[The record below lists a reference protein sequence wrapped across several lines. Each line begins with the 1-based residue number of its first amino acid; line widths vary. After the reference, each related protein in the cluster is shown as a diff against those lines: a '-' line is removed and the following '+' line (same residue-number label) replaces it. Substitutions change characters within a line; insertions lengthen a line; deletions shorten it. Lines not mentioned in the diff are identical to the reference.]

1 MTFQLPR
8 GARLENDR
16 GVPMILNDTG
26 AAELVALNL
35 RDDYATVRFEDGQ
48 EYRVTSA
55 DLQERVRPEP
65 GVEYGNH
72 PTQEIR

>member
-16 GVPMILNDTG
+16 GVPMILADPG
-26 AAELVALNL
+26 AADLVAMDLPTV
-35 RDDYATVRFEDGQ
+35 TVRFEDGQ
-48 EYRVTSA
+48 EYRVHRD

-72 PTQEIR
+72 NHQEIR